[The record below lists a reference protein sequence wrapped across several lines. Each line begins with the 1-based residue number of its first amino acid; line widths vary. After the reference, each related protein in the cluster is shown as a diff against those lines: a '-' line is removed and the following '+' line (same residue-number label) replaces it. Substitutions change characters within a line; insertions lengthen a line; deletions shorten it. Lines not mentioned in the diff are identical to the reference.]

1 MKKRR
6 QQGAPMMS
14 KLGKKEGG
22 VHESL
27 VWNRAYLPD
36 SFRNGIFVRAESLTG
51 LVNSLCVCCSA
62 IWHKV
67 RGKLSQFMGQAMFF
81 LGKNKNFNI
90 FI

>member
-36 SFRNGIFVRAESLTG
+36 SFRNGIFVRAESLAG

-62 IWHKV
+62 IWRKV
-67 RGKLSQFMGQAMFF
+67 RGKLSQFMGQAVFF
-81 LGKNKNFNI
+81 LGKDKKFNI